1 MSRGGHN
8 GSLTEQYDGSTNP
21 FSDSFIDRRL
31 ARVSDVNSSATEL
44 HPDGFVDASLEVDT
58 DASQDVPINDLNLEG
73 LSPSF
78 RMLLQPAI
86 EVNLR
91 LATDTASAA
100 WTTFKTLT
108 GQHSVKCLAVS
119 QDSSQPSVKIDSPLP
134 MEFFFDSQ
142 SDSIEIRNRST
153 DTLLEFS
160 SIEDDFEVPVAP
172 FASDRLVPGFW
183 TVSGFGKPAAF
194 QLLVLPRELRLEVVK
209 QSLGLLYDPA
219 GSKRR
224 FSARIKQK
232 SLIKSGDSSTQLW
245 DTVKPVKS
253 LTEASA
259 AQTIRV
265 TSTDGTDFTVF
276 RMSNAGPSSSAD
288 VFSARLSQFQ
298 GQLVVVKVLKP
309 TPSAANR
316 ARNWAREFRIHEK
329 LRSVSGLSSG
339 VFRLWLTLPRTL
351 LYSCT
356 AATPVSTRCSLPTS
370 TPRTSLTSPGASGA
384 AS

>member
-1 MSRGGHN
+1 
-8 GSLTEQYDGSTNP
+8 
-21 FSDSFIDRRL
+21 
-31 ARVSDVNSSATEL
+31 VSDINSSATEL
-44 HPDGFVDASLEVDT
+44 HPDGFVDASLQTDA
-58 DASQDVPINDLNLEG
+58 DASQDIPINELGLEG

-78 RMLLQPAI
+78 RLLLQPAI

-91 LATDTASAA
+91 LAADTASAT

-119 QDSSQPSVKIDSPLP
+119 QDPSQPSVKIDSPLP

-142 SDSIEIRNRST
+142 SDSIELRNRST
-153 DTLLEFS
+153 DTLLDFC

-183 TVSGFGKPAAF
+183 TVSGFGKPVAF
-194 QLLVLPRELRLEVVK
+194 QLLVLPRELRLEVVQ
-209 QSLGLLYDPA
+209 QSLGLLQDPA

-224 FSARIKQK
+224 FSARIKQQ

-245 DTVKPVKS
+245 DTIKPVKS

-316 ARNWAREFRIHEK
+316 ALNWAREYRIHEK
-329 LRSVSGLSSG
+329 LRSDTIVQLYGGDARIDALFLAHINAKDLAHQSWCQRGNFIGDDDDARQILLDMA
-339 VFRLWLTLPRTL
+339 RALAYLRTEKVL
-351 LYSCT
+351 HQDK
-356 AATPVSTRCSLPTS
+356 A
-370 TPRTSLTSPGASGA
+370 
-384 AS
+384 